1 MKFRIFIDI
10 KGKSFRNILYAI
22 YPKVR
27 YNILSKRKRQPKF
40 NQCILKCNQSF
51 TNGDTND
58 PNLQVC

>member
-1 MKFRIFIDI
+1 MLNE
-10 KGKSFRNILYAI
+10 KSLINILHAI

-27 YNILSKRKRQPKF
+27 YTISWKRKRQPKF
-40 NQCILKCNQSF
+40 NHCILKCNQSF